1 MITVSGTDGEV
12 NAEIIRGA
20 LGAIRAAADGRV
32 LARETLER
40 ILAERALPARCYR
53 PVMEAIGD
61 AGIHIMDVEVVAPD
75 EGLRADETGGWNRNG
90 YDHFLKR
97 NWHAVLTAEEEH
109 DLGVKVQ
116 RGRLAQ
122 EALKSETVPLAA
134 KRELRRRVRNGDRAA
149 EDLVLANLRLVSK
162 MAWKL
167 HKRAGP
173 ALELEDLFQEGVLG
187 LSHAISKFEPER
199 GFKLSTYATWWI
211 RQSMDRAVDD
221 KEQAIRLPVHVW
233 NKKRAVWRAERELR
247 TRGRHPGI
255 DEIAAEVG
263 LPAETV
269 RELKTVGQRLSSL
282 DRRIGEGASTEGDLI
297 PDPHG
302 IDPSQIVEQL
312 GSREEAWQRLA
323 TLPERDREIMVQRF
337 GIGGGGVRT
346 LNEIGAMFGVTRERI
361 RQIETKALES
371 LRTRTVTGADRAM
384 VRAEMALVEE
394 TVASVTA
401 KQREAVSAETPS
413 SAPPENRVDRR
424 ATRRASAPVERR
436 SSVSLKY
443 HVNSPAAGRAS
454 APAEPRPEV
463 PAVIGEVSDERRQ
476 RWVTVAELFP
486 DGLIG

>member
-1 MITVSGTDGEV
+1 MTVSGTDGEV
-12 NAEIIRGA
+12 NAKIIRGA
-20 LGAIRAAADGRV
+20 LNAIRMAADGST

-53 PVMEAIGD
+53 LVMEAIGD
-61 AGIHIMDVEVVAPD
+61 AGIHVMDVEAAEPD
-75 EGLRADETGGWNRNG
+75 EAPRAEESGGWNRDG

-97 NWHAVLTAEEEH
+97 NWHGVLTAEEEH

-122 EALKSETVPLAA
+122 EALESENVPPAA
-134 KRELRRRVRNGDRAA
+134 KRDLRRRVRSGDRAA

-167 HKRAGP
+167 HKRTGP

-187 LSHAISKFEPER
+187 LSHAINKFEPER

-233 NKKRAVWRAERELR
+233 DKKRAVWRAERELR
-247 TRGRHPGI
+247 ARGCHPGI
-255 DEIAAEVG
+255 DEIAAEVR

-269 RELKTVGQRLSSL
+269 RELKTVGQRLNSL

-302 IDPSQIVEQL
+302 IDPAEIVEQL
-312 GSREEAWQRLA
+312 GSQEEAWQRLA
-323 TLPERDREIMVQRF
+323 TLSERDREIMIQRF
-337 GIGGGGVRT
+337 GIGGGGIRT
-346 LNEIGAMFGVTRERI
+346 LNEIGTMFGVSRERV

-371 LRTRTVTGADRAM
+371 LRTRTVTGADRAL
-384 VRAEMALVEE
+384 VRADLALVEE
-394 TVASVTA
+394 TLASVTA
-401 KQREAVSAETPS
+401 KQRAAVSAESPS
-413 SAPPENRVDRR
+413 SAPPESRVDRR
-424 ATRRASAPVERR
+424 SPRRASAAVERR
-436 SSVSLKY
+436 SSGSLKY
-443 HVNSPAAGRAS
+443 HVNNRTAGRAS

-463 PAVIGEVSDERRQ
+463 PAVIGEVSNERRQ